1 MKNKKTLTKVALTT
15 GLALTAV
22 APYGVGHAEETD
34 QLQVQ
39 IQEESFRSG
48 ELTQPSQKAPENVVK
63 DALKEKTEQA
73 LSPKQV
79 NGETGVDYKV
89 LQKRGSYDGTTLV
102 RIQQTYEGKEVY
114 GHQLTAHVDNNGV
127 IKSVSGDSAQNLKQ
141 EELKKPINLSKDE
154 ATQYIYTKYGNDIN
168 FISEPEVKE
177 VIFVDENNG
186 QASNAYQV
194 TFEAATPNYVSGTY
208 LINAQNGD
216 MLKNMVQ
223 ESNLKAS
230 EKLVGALKK
239 SKKAVLHH

>member
-1 MKNKKTLTKVALTT
+1 M
-15 GLALTAV
+15 

-73 LSPKQV
+73 LSQKQV
-79 NGETGVDYKV
+79 NGEAGVDYKV

-102 RIQQTYEGKEVY
+102 RMQQTYEGKEVY

-141 EELKKPINLSKDE
+141 EELKNLL
-154 ATQYIYTKYGNDIN
+154 IYQKMKQNN
-168 FISEPEVKE
+168 LFIRS
-177 VIFVDENNG
+177 
-186 QASNAYQV
+186 
-194 TFEAATPNYVSGTY
+194 TGTISS
-208 LINAQNGD
+208 LFLSQK
-216 MLKNMVQ
+216 LKRLFLLM
-223 ESNLKAS
+223 KIM
-230 EKLVGALKK
+230 EKLKMHTKLPLK
-239 SKKAVLHH
+239 SQHQTMFLVLI